1 MTQLDFKTVVKQEEE
16 RLREV
21 YPTADD
27 IPGCLSLFELW
38 TGCNALRSQVKAIYR
53 YGGRPQC
60 SEKADDFKFCLS
72 LKALHPEEQREAWI
86 KRRAEWWA
94 HRRLNKSSEDV
105 WDIREKPVEGYPP
118 PLDLERLAAE
128 FGEVKQ

>member
-1 MTQLDFKTVVKQEEE
+1 MSQLDFAKVVKQEEE
-16 RLREV
+16 RLARA
-21 YPTADD
+21 YPNAED
-27 IPGCLSLFELW
+27 IPGCLSLFESW

-60 SEKADDFKFCLS
+60 ADKMDDFKFCLT

-94 HRRLNKSSEDV
+94 RRRTAKSSEDV
-105 WDIREKPVEGYPP
+105 WDIRE
-118 PLDLERLAAE
+118 
-128 FGEVKQ
+128 